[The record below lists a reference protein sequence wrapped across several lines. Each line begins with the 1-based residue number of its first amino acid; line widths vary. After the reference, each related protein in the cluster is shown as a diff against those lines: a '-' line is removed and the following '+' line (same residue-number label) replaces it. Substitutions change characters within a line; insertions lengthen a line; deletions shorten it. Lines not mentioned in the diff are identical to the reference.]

1 MEPSKH
7 QSLRFVSWNTMG
19 IRYTKERSSKLQL
32 VLDELIRLKADVVF
46 LQETHIGPQSYE
58 ALESIKGWR
67 TFFTVHHPRS
77 KGVAILIKNE
87 NTFNYICHDE
97 DYSGGYIVL
106 FCHLYGQLYTLVN
119 VYNHKADRQMLYR
132 LRDYLTAINTKGVL
146 VVGGDFNTVL
156 DPTFDRRP
164 AANNTFHSS
173 LRSIHLEDFTESL
186 SLKDIFALMHPMEE
200 GFTRSQNQSHSRL
213 DMFFMPTNTG
223 HYVINC
229 MNHKSPTGKKRISD
243 HDPLV
248 LDIKVPS
255 LLEYKIP
262 EVASLLKD
270 FKYRDAP
277 DRRAGKIN
285 GAEILSAIRS
295 LPDSQQQTN
304 ELSVYDCK
312 RRDVPFTELLK
323 LLYNRML
330 KSKCVAKSFLKSL
343 PAPDNMHCFRVDYLI
358 FTHILAKRLKVFLT
372 PSFRERKRVAR
383 GVCFCVNFAKLP
395 QHIKM
400 SFLNQSLSSLKHIN
414 PTPPKDFS
422 ILENLLLRSSH
433 SDHDYRTLRQGCP
446 LTTPILILTLKQ
458 LENDIMATSKS
469 TGNTSLSITRQ
480 SLLIYTDNLK
490 TDRIFELFK
499 HFEKCS
505 GIKLKLNKN
514 FV

>member
-1 MEPSKH
+1 MEPPKH
-7 QSLRFVSWNTMG
+7 QSLSFVSWNTMG
-19 IRYTKERSSKLQL
+19 IRYTKGTNSKLQL

-46 LQETHIGPQSYE
+46 LQETHIEPRSYE
-58 ALESIKGWR
+58 VPESIKGWR

-87 NTFNYICHDE
+87 KTFNYICHDE

-146 VVGGDFNTVL
+146 VVDMVGGDFNTVL

-164 AANNTFHSS
+164 AADQTFHSS
-173 LRSIHLEDFTESL
+173 LRRILEDFTESL

-213 DMFFMPTNTG
+213 DMFFMPTNTM

-229 MNHKSPTGKKRISD
+229 MNHKSPTEKKRISD
-243 HDPLV
+243 HNPLV

-255 LLEYKIP
+255 LLEYKMP
-262 EVASLLKD
+262 EVASLLIKC
-270 FKYRDAP
+270 KYREAP

-295 LPDSQQQTN
+295 LPDSQQQIPD
-304 ELSVYDCK
+304 ELSVYHYK
-312 RRDVPFTELLK
+312 RIDLPFTELLK
-323 LLYNRML
+323 LIYNRRL
-330 KSKCVAKSFLKSL
+330 KSKCVPKSFVKSL
-343 PAPDNMHCFRVDYLI
+343 PVPDNMHCFRVDYLI
-358 FTHILAKRLKVFLT
+358 FTHILAKRLMVFLT
-372 PSFRERKRVAR
+372 PSFRERNRVAR
-383 GVCFCVNFAKLP
+383 GVCFCVTFAERP

-400 SFLNQSLSSLKHIN
+400 SFLNQSLSSLKQMN

-422 ILENLLLRSSH
+422 ILENLLPRSSH

-446 LTTPILILTLKQ
+446 LTTPILILALKQ
-458 LENDIMATSKS
+458 LESDIMATSKS
-469 TGNTSLSITRQ
+469 TGNTSLSITRE

-490 TDRIFELFK
+490 TGTIQPGETQGPQL
-499 HFEKCS
+499 
-505 GIKLKLNKN
+505 I
-514 FV
+514 

>member
-1 MEPSKH
+1 
-7 QSLRFVSWNTMG
+7 
-19 IRYTKERSSKLQL
+19 
-32 VLDELIRLKADVVF
+32 
-46 LQETHIGPQSYE
+46 
-58 ALESIKGWR
+58 
-67 TFFTVHHPRS
+67 
-77 KGVAILIKNE
+77 AILIKNE
-87 NTFNYICHDE
+87 KTFNYICHDE

-146 VVGGDFNTVL
+146 LVGGDFNTVL

-164 AANNTFHSS
+164 AADQTFHSS
-173 LRSIHLEDFTESL
+173 LRSILEDFTESL

-213 DMFFMPTNTG
+213 DMFFMPTNTM

-243 HDPLV
+243 HNPLV

-255 LLEYKIP
+255 LPEYKMP
-262 EVASLLKD
+262 EVASLLIK
-270 FKYRDAP
+270 FKYREAP

-295 LPDSQQQTN
+295 LPDSQQQIPD
-304 ELSVYDCK
+304 ELSVYHYK
-312 RRDVPFTELLK
+312 RIDLPFTELLK
-323 LLYNRML
+323 LIYNRRL
-330 KSKCVAKSFLKSL
+330 KSKCVPKSFVKSL

-372 PSFRERKRVAR
+372 PSFRERNRVAR
-383 GVCFCVNFAKLP
+383 GVCFCVTFAERP

-400 SFLNQSLSSLKHIN
+400 SFLNQSLSSLKQMN

-422 ILENLLLRSSH
+422 ILENLLPRSSH

-446 LTTPILILTLKQ
+446 LTTPILILALKQ
-458 LENDIMATSKS
+458 LESDIMATSKS
-469 TGNTSLSITRQ
+469 TGNTSLSITRE

-490 TDRIFELFK
+490 TGRMFELFEN
-499 HFEKCS
+499 FEKCS
-505 GIKLKLNKN
+505 
-514 FV
+514 